1 MDIPVTLPMACLF
14 RPEPTDTMTTRT
26 KLCGV
31 LVIVLCGC
39 SLSARTLALIGR
51 GANITVVTEPS
62 LIFSVNTTNWVE
74 IQSFRIYTAGPWK
87 SLTNGYGALA
97 VTFATLNLLTNPIVG
112 YANSF
117 QWNPTA
123 DPIVAGTDLLAWKSG
138 GATNVTDCGG
148 NTNGTV
154 TLPAQGVDN
163 YAAVH
168 YSLAGVWSPLSNI
181 VIATNRIVQPPV
193 ALLFRAKQTNGV
205 APVLNWK
212 VVDL

>member
-1 MDIPVTLPMACLF
+1 MTRLAAILLLCCFAASSQPMPPVMPSVVVPLLSPKAAS
-14 RPEPTDTMTTRT
+14 
-26 KLCGV
+26 
-31 LVIVLCGC
+31 LVIK
-39 SLSARTLALIGR
+39 
-51 GANITVVTEPS
+51 VVPQA
-62 LIFSVNTTNWVE
+62 IVAPPQAIVFSVSNTNWFEV
-74 IQSFRIYTAGPWK
+74 QARRIATSDSWK
-87 SLTNGYGALA
+87 ALTNGYGALA

-154 TLPAQGVDN
+154 TLPAQGVYN
-163 YAAVH
+163 YAAIH

-181 VIATNRIVQPPV
+181 VIATNRAVQPPV